1 MGTVLITLSYWQQAN
16 LASTLKDKEIFARSV
31 QLAPGVGH
39 VDATRN
45 VNTAIS
51 GTLQKQDNV
60 PAPALTQETSSDHK
74 CSGYLYRRNL
84 PLLLCSRPITG
95 TTKQSWCSCQGVE
108 KLSDIVDLCVNKIQ
122 LQLQYYSHWYIVKRY
137 VCCTTASI
145 WQLHHSKN
153 YSQEDCWQLEKKEKI
168 R

>member
-1 MGTVLITLSYWQQAN
+1 MGTVLIASLSYWQQAIF
-16 LASTLKDKEIFARSV
+16 ATSLKDKNTSAGTV

-39 VDATRN
+39 VNATRN

-60 PAPALTQETSSDHK
+60 HTPALTQETSSDHK
-74 CSGYLYRRNL
+74 CSGFLYRRNL
-84 PLLLCSRPITG
+84 PLLLCSSPITG

-108 KLSDIVDLCVNKIQ
+108 KLSDIVDLSVNEIQ

-137 VCCTTASI
+137 ICCTTAAI
-145 WQLHHSKN
+145 WQLHHSQK
-153 YSQEDCWQLEKKEKI
+153 YP
-168 R
+168 